1 MKPFKAETPMEDV
14 PRTAAEY
21 RRQKGPVPP
30 AAIFLA
36 LGLALAVG
44 LFFGLPAIQSMID
57 QF

>member
-1 MKPFKAETPMEDV
+1 MEDV